1 MKRTLRYISYTLMYL
16 IISIASAY
24 GVILL
29 SAPSQ
34 DKNTEASV
42 PKQITNIIEK
52 ISSTPAIEAD
62 ISFALQS
69 ESLNASAEISLSAS
83 NMQNVTVSAEIDL
96 TLNNQMTSAEFIYQ
110 NSTIYASLF
119 NNKFQISSNNLISS
133 IGQILSIL
141 NFDLTSMGIDISSL
155 ELNTILSMLSNLE
168 ETQLENQNIL
178 DISLPVVG
186 SMQII
191 TDKAYRPLSISLPS
205 DSLEETTFSV
215 NAIFNY
221 PESVLIPTI
230 STEEYINL
238 DYIFEILQAGDNL
251 LNQTSL
257 GLSGQIS
264 VENKNYP
271 VIISSNK
278 NEGSFTIR
286 INIDSNDARLIL
298 QEGQIYFDFKNIYLK
313 FDLSQ
318 TDQLVSAVEQLLGVN
333 LSSGVINII
342 LNFFANNIFSIS
354 GNINFDTFDLSVI
367 EKFEKIDNKY
377 IIIIKGFGQ
386 IILERENQILSLL
399 SINGQNFSLLLEPK
413 EFSDTIE
420 IEKDKYAELST
431 LLPVL
436 NKALEIANSASN
448 YGTFGLNLNNI
459 QISGWYKI
467 AFKNG
472 LVLMAEIELLGETF
486 NITIK
491 NNNIYIYN
499 HAVNLLLPIEDLSKL
514 FEFIQKY
521 FGIELNSNGLIE
533 MLENLLSS
541 DTSEN
546 PLLSLTQSEDK
557 IIATFSSGLKLEILV
572 SNDSLL
578 IKGYSQEFVV
588 DFSLTGSDEPLSPPI
603 ILISN
608 CMQLSDLLQTADNM
622 IDYFS
627 KDNLSINVTATY
639 DNLFVYG
646 FVKYKDGKISAKLT
660 LDYQNQSFYI
670 TFMPNAQGQY
680 NLYIKT
686 NSLGLK
692 LDSSSVEELFS
703 IIKTLFD
710 FDIKDMLENLQA
722 DFSSQIKDFDL
733 SNLDL
738 SMISSI
744 TENKI
749 ILDYEGYNITL
760 NLKNY
765 FLARATISSDK
776 IEAIII
782 PLKQEEH
789 ITIYENEYLSAS
801 NLPQNLNAILNSVQ
815 SDNGNVDFDLKLDNG
830 SKTSL
835 NGSVQFKLGQN
846 PTFNAL
852 LNVADLSIGAG
863 LFDQVFYINFEGLKA
878 KLDFDSMTEV
888 ADILLPLAGVKVSL
902 RDMFDSLDISSM
914 FTIITTALKN
924 TTSLDNDELLSF
936 VSYLKSITST
946 ENSLTLTFDSSI
958 VGAGGKEMSVIINFV
973 ENKISKIILQNFYL
987 SSTTKIDLTLTFKTF
1002 THVDK
1007 FSNLNQYMDLSS
1019 LKNVLKAGA
1028 NMADQ
1033 KTFKVEGQAD
1043 LSIIGINKSMPFS
1056 AQISLENPF
1065 NPMVIV
1071 ELDIPTMVAINNDDS
1086 EKYEFG
1092 DVNGGENR
1100 KLKIYY
1106 KEGYVYLHRTETIGV
1121 VFGSR
1126 NYERKVKLDIDEF
1139 IENMVYYLADWGFGL
1154 NSNIMQAINEAV
1166 ERSKNRPIPID
1177 YSKVLLGVNNS
1188 GKTYGVTLN
1197 LAEIAYSK
1205 VLDKANINV
1214 SLATKSSKEV
1224 IDKISIDINLPLTSV
1239 IEMSIKIDNAK
1250 ITTGSAFNKTE
1261 LDNFVKSYK
1270 FAKSFSYH
1278 LTSDGWKLM

>member
-1 MKRTLRYISYTLMYL
+1 MVKKSKNQTGYDL
-16 IISIASAY
+16 II
-24 GVILL
+24 
-29 SAPSQ
+29 
-34 DKNTEASV
+34 
-42 PKQITNIIEK
+42 
-52 ISSTPAIEAD
+52 
-62 ISFALQS
+62 
-69 ESLNASAEISLSAS
+69 
-83 NMQNVTVSAEIDL
+83 
-96 TLNNQMTSAEFIYQ
+96 
-110 NSTIYASLF
+110 
-119 NNKFQISSNNLISS
+119 NK
-133 IGQILSIL
+133 
-141 NFDLTSMGIDISSL
+141 
-155 ELNTILSMLSNLE
+155 
-168 ETQLENQNIL
+168 
-178 DISLPVVG
+178 
-186 SMQII
+186 
-191 TDKAYRPLSISLPS
+191 
-205 DSLEETTFSV
+205 
-215 NAIFNY
+215 
-221 PESVLIPTI
+221 
-230 STEEYINL
+230 
-238 DYIFEILQAGDNL
+238 
-251 LNQTSL
+251 
-257 GLSGQIS
+257 
-264 VENKNYP
+264 
-271 VIISSNK
+271 
-278 NEGSFTIR
+278 
-286 INIDSNDARLIL
+286 
-298 QEGQIYFDFKNIYLK
+298 
-313 FDLSQ
+313 
-318 TDQLVSAVEQLLGVN
+318 
-333 LSSGVINII
+333 
-342 LNFFANNIFSIS
+342 
-354 GNINFDTFDLSVI
+354 
-367 EKFEKIDNKY
+367 
-377 IIIIKGFGQ
+377 
-386 IILERENQILSLL
+386 
-399 SINGQNFSLLLEPK
+399 
-413 EFSDTIE
+413 
-420 IEKDKYAELST
+420 
-431 LLPVL
+431 
-436 NKALEIANSASN
+436 
-448 YGTFGLNLNNI
+448 
-459 QISGWYKI
+459 
-467 AFKNG
+467 
-472 LVLMAEIELLGETF
+472 
-486 NITIK
+486 
-491 NNNIYIYN
+491 
-499 HAVNLLLPIEDLSKL
+499 H
-514 FEFIQKY
+514 
-521 FGIELNSNGLIE
+521 
-533 MLENLLSS
+533 
-541 DTSEN
+541 
-546 PLLSLTQSEDK
+546 
-557 IIATFSSGLKLEILV
+557 
-572 SNDSLL
+572 
-578 IKGYSQEFVV
+578 
-588 DFSLTGSDEPLSPPI
+588 
-603 ILISN
+603 
-608 CMQLSDLLQTADNM
+608 
-622 IDYFS
+622 
-627 KDNLSINVTATY
+627 
-639 DNLFVYG
+639 
-646 FVKYKDGKISAKLT
+646 
-660 LDYQNQSFYI
+660 
-670 TFMPNAQGQY
+670 
-680 NLYIKT
+680 
-686 NSLGLK
+686 
-692 LDSSSVEELFS
+692 
-703 IIKTLFD
+703 
-710 FDIKDMLENLQA
+710 
-722 DFSSQIKDFDL
+722 QIKDFDL

-830 SKTSL
+830 LKTSL

-1071 ELDIPTMVAINNDDS
+1071 ELDIPTMIAINNDDS

-1261 LDNFVKSYK
+1261 LNNFVKSYK